1 MICYK
6 CGENNLDDA
15 KFCRSCGTNLIQQDT
30 QNDVISTSNKSN
42 IDFKK
47 IINNKK
53 FISGAASA
61 VLAIVIL
68 IIAISVIGSMQKT
81 ELYITTEN
89 YISSAYS
96 PDTEKTSV
104 FFNDTVLSSSINGR
118 ARKVS
123 SNVNENVA
131 AFISDDNVLYITEN
145 DSIQKIAD
153 DVIDAVLSYDGNAM
167 AYVNQDDVL
176 YTIQLSNKKIEKV
189 ADDIVVADGFDNR
202 WFTFSPDGNTL
213 LYVTE
218 DDDEYAFY
226 IKIASSITKLENFC
240 GLYSTNDGKTIYG
253 MCRDL
258 KSESYTYNM
267 PGVYDI
273 STGTYMKLA
282 NSCDSY
288 LLNSNLN
295 ELLFSVDSK
304 YYLSVNGEERIKIGN
319 YTNLRPILPDNSSNT
334 NSLYVSAVKSFVG
347 TLMVYCKDGT
357 YGIGYIDENYE
368 MREVIKNIG
377 YYANVV
383 HLTEDYNTVYYIKN
397 DNLYM
402 ATRELN
408 FEPEKIIS
416 DMVYYQISTDG
427 KKIYYVNSDNELFC
441 HYKDDDSFIAENV
454 SNYSLAITNKGT
466 IYFITDFSV
475 NSGTLYR
482 CSDGKNKVRIADD
495 IYSVS
500 VHPKYVKYYT
510 EMDPSNDYTMDIY
523 VSTNEKDFIKIAD
536 DVKTAY

>member
-536 DVKTAY
+536 DVKTSY